1 MSTEV
6 NIAIVCIT
14 ENGKNLALKIQTL
27 IKDSH
32 VYIVSNKQN
41 KLQLENESK
50 NIFLVK
56 EKLSVLTEK
65 LFKDYQYILFI
76 MATGIVVRVI
86 APYIVSKFSDPA
98 IMVTDEKGQNVI
110 SLLSGH
116 MGGANEMT
124 KRISKLINANPVIT
138 TATDVNKKSALDMI
152 AKELDAHI
160 DDFRDN
166 VKDVNAMLVNNQD
179 VGIYIDGKYDVD
191 TRGFKVL
198 SNLENTD
205 SIAKIVVITNKND
218 FFRDYIDKYKDS
230 CINQKQLEEKIIK
243 VIPKDIVI
251 GIGCKKNTDSDHM
264 KNSLLKFLDEYNI
277 DINGIK
283 EIGSIEIKKEEKAI
297 IDLAK
302 FLDVDF
308 KTFSVDEISKV
319 DYLYEK
325 SQWVKKNVGVYSV
338 SDPVAH
344 LLSEGRVIINK
355 QKYDG
360 ITFSIGRIDI

>member
-76 MATGIVVRVI
+76 MATGI
-86 APYIVSKFSDPA
+86 
-98 IMVTDEKGQNVI
+98 MVTDEKGENII

-198 SNLENTD
+198 ANLENTD

-251 GIGCKKNTDSDHM
+251 GIGCRRNTDSD
-264 KNSLLKFLDEYNI
+264 LLKESLDDLLKRYNI
-277 DINGIK
+277 HIKSIK
-283 EIGSIEIKKEEKAI
+283 EIGSIDIKHDEKAI
-297 IDLAK
+297 IDLAEN
-302 FLDVDF
+302 LSVPF
-308 KTFSVDEISKV
+308 KTVSTNEISKV
-319 DYLYEK
+319 DYLFEK
-325 SQWVKKNVGVYSV
+325 SEFVKKNVGVYCV
-338 SDPVAH
+338 SEPVAYI
-344 LLSEGRVIINK
+344 LSKGNLIIEKHKYKGITISVGRVSK
-355 QKYDG
+355 
-360 ITFSIGRIDI
+360 

>member
-1 MSTEV
+1 MSTEA

-14 ENGKNLALKIQTL
+14 ENGKNLALKIQML

-32 VYIVSNKQN
+32 VFIVSNKQN
-41 KLQLENESK
+41 KLQLEHESK

-86 APYIVSKFSDPA
+86 APYLVNKFSDPA

-124 KRISKLINANPVIT
+124 KYISELINANPVIT

-166 VKDVNAMLVNNQD
+166 VKDINAMLVNNQD
-179 VGIYIDGKYDVD
+179 VGIYIDGKYNVD
-191 TRGFKVL
+191 TRGFRGLK
-198 SNLENTD
+198 NLENID
-205 SIAKIVVITNKND
+205 DIEKIVVVTNKNE
-218 FFRDYIDKYKDS
+218 FFKDYINKHKDS
-230 CINQKQLEEKIIK
+230 RINQKQLEDKIIK

-251 GIGCKKNTDSDHM
+251 GIGCRRNTDSDIL
-264 KNSLLKFLDEYNI
+264 KESLDDLLKEYNI
-277 DINGIK
+277 HIKSIK
-283 EIGSIEIKKEEKAI
+283 EIGSIDIKHDEKAI
-297 IDLAK
+297 IDLAEN
-302 FLDVDF
+302 LSVPF
-308 KTFSVDEISKV
+308 KTISANEISKV
-319 DYLYEK
+319 DYLFEK
-325 SQWVKKNVGVYSV
+325 SEFVKKNVGVYCV
-338 SDPVAH
+338 SEPVAYI
-344 LLSEGRVIINK
+344 LSKGNLIIEKHKYKGITISVGRVSK
-355 QKYDG
+355 
-360 ITFSIGRIDI
+360 

>member
-1 MSTEV
+1 MNLEDKK
-6 NIAIVCIT
+6 IAILSIT
-14 ENGKNLALKIQTL
+14 NGGREKALEIKNHLKNTDAFFIKKDNDYKNEQIIVVNKSLKEFVSEIFDKYDYL
-27 IKDSH
+27 I
-32 VYIVSNKQN
+32 
-41 KLQLENESK
+41 
-50 NIFLVK
+50 
-56 EKLSVLTEK
+56 
-65 LFKDYQYILFI
+65 FI
-76 MATGIVVRVI
+76 MATGIVVRTI
-86 APYIVSKFSDPA
+86 APLVVSKFSDPA
-98 IMVTDEKGQNVI
+98 ILVMDEK
-110 SLLSGH
+110 
-116 MGGANEMT
+116 GGANEMT
-124 KRISKLINANPVIT
+124 LYISNLINSNPVIT
-138 TATDVNKKSALDMI
+138 TATDVNKKSSLDMI
-152 AKELDAHI
+152 AKSLNAHI
-160 DDFRDN
+160 DNFRDN
-166 VKDVNAMLVNNQD
+166 VLKVNSMIVNNEE
-179 VGIYIDGKYDVD
+179 VHIYIDGNYKINYQGFTLYDD
-191 TRGFKVL
+191 KTDLDKVKSL
-198 SNLENTD
+198 
-205 SIAKIVVITNKND
+205 VVVTNK
-218 FFRDYIDKYKDS
+218 KD
-230 CINQKQLEEKIIK
+230 INKMLNKDIENLNEKIIK